1 MIRDTFDFQDELFM
15 LFRSDSELCNL
26 LGINVEGMN
35 EDDMYNLLNNKLRR
49 EDFSPE
55 QFTEDTLDFIA
66 FYFADAD
73 TSNNYLLNRG
83 LLRLDIYSKYR
94 YTAGQIRKRCVQL
107 ISDTFDIRV
116 VAEGQKQSEITNV
129 YKYRLEL
136 LPLVGS

>member
-1 MIRDTFDFQDELFM
+1 M